1 MNLNGLNTFCRRY
14 LKLFEDRN
22 SIEGILDEGFAD
34 TCFSLKIE
42 MDCGHSL
49 EDIVDGGLIL
59 QDNELLKNNLDRI
72 GDIDILASGIFSKY
86 RYITHW
92 SNGQRLSDEEN
103 RQWFIM
109 AFKRLL
115 ELIELQYKNEDVQ
128 MEDNAKIW
136 GIHCLNDQLLIHDN
150 VIAIGWSRMGD
161 LKKLG
166 DTREAFKNKY
176 EEVFPGKSKG
186 STANCAGQLYR
197 FVYEA
202 SIGDYVVL
210 PTKQD
215 RMINIGQIESDYY
228 FEENVDQ
235 EPYDYA
241 QRRKVKWIKHVP
253 RLSFSQGALYEAGSA
268 LSFFQIKNYADE
280 YLATLT
286 GKAIP
291 KSPDVPD
298 DTISATAE
306 DIKDNTRDFI
316 LKELSKNLK
325 GYDLEAFVADLLRAM
340 GYRTQ
345 ISPHGG
351 DNGIDITAY
360 KDELPP
366 RIVVQVKSTDSDI
379 KENTLQSLKGAMS
392 SGDYGVFVTLSNFTA
407 NATAFLKNH
416 PEIKGID
423 GPQLVVLILDYYEK
437 LSKKYQKIIPLEKVY
452 IPVLLEES
460 EN

>member
-1 MNLNGLNTFCRRY
+1 MDLEELKAFCSKYKRLY
-14 LKLFEDRN
+14 ENKKSSED
-22 SIEGILDEGFAD
+22 ELDKDFAD
-34 TCFSLKIE
+34 VCFSLKIE

-49 EDIVDGGLIL
+49 EKLVGGGLIL
-59 QDNELLKNNLDRI
+59 QDNGLLKKKLDYI
-72 GDIDILASGIFSKY
+72 SDIDILASGIFSKY

-92 SNGQRLSDEEN
+92 SYGQQLSDEKN

-109 AFKRLL
+109 AFNRLL
-115 ELIELQYKNEDVQ
+115 ELIDIKLQKEGSKVEENV
-128 MEDNAKIW
+128 KIW
-136 GIHCLNDQLLIHDN
+136 GIHCLNDQMLINDN
-150 VIAIGWSRMGD
+150 VVAIGWSRMGD

-176 EEVFPGKSKG
+176 EDSYPGKSKG
-186 STANCAGQLYR
+186 STANCAGQMYR
-197 FVYEA
+197 FVFEV

-215 RMINIGQIESDYY
+215 RMINIGQIVSDYY
-228 FEENVDQ
+228 YEENVDQ

-241 QRRKVKWIKHVP
+241 QRRKVKWIKHIP

-291 KSPDVPD
+291 KTPDVPD

-316 LKELSKNLK
+316 LKELSKSLK
-325 GYDLEAFVADLLRAM
+325 GYDLEYFVADLLRAM

-345 ISPHGG
+345 VSPHGG
-351 DNGIDITAY
+351 DSGIDITAY

-407 NATAFLKNH
+407 NAATFLKNH

-437 LSKKYQKIIPLEKVY
+437 LNKKYQKIIPLEKVY
-452 IPVLLEES
+452 IPVTPEED
-460 EN
+460 E